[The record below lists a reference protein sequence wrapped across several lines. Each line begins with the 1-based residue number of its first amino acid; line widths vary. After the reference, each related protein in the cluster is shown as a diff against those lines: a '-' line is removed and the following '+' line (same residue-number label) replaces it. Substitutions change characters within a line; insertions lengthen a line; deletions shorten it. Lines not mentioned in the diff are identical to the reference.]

1 MSVDQLFD
9 RQHFEKTLTDPNRF
23 EEYYFAYRCYMV
35 LRQIKKDLAKN
46 KTDKFGVRNY
56 GNGPQFGMYAIIAAQ
71 FANDSHIRKGQT
83 YQ

>member
-1 MSVDQLFD
+1 
-9 RQHFEKTLTDPNRF
+9 
-23 EEYYFAYRCYMV
+23 MV